1 MKKIMLFCAMGM
13 STSLLVSK
21 MQKEAEGRG
30 LELKI
35 WAVNQQEYERDL
47 ASADVCLLG
56 PQVRF
61 KLKEAKEKGLKLGIP
76 IDVIDMMD
84 YGSCN
89 GLKVLNQA
97 LKLLDEKD
105 KK

>member
-1 MKKIMLFCAMGM
+1 MRNIMLFCAMGL
-13 STSLLVSK
+13 STRLLVSK
-21 MQKEAEGRG
+21 MQSEADILG
-30 LELKI
+30 LELRI
-35 WAVNQQEYERDL
+35 WAVNQQEYENDL
-47 ASADVCLLG
+47 ALADVCLLG
-56 PQVRF
+56 PQVRH
-61 KLKEAKEKGLKLGIP
+61 KLREAREKGAKLGIL

-89 GLKVLNQA
+89 GQKVLNQA